1 MNDSYMV
8 RYIIYRLRK
17 YLLLIAGIALI
28 SFILGNRSI
37 IIHYLWNDELNFS
50 LHSVNTFMI
59 YMAFVMPCIVF
70 SLFKKP
76 RNIDTLYSF
85 GLAREKMN
93 LIHYLSGLSMILI
106 SDIVLLL
113 SMLIR
118 VSGSEK
124 YGNAAPYVFRYIL
137 LAGLTQIAVYSV
149 SSFAYIVANNRLD
162 GIIMEVLYYLLPVS
176 IGELIAGIV
185 ASGNNGLYD
194 DMDVYRSFNPLS
206 VMTSIYYH
214 YECLIE
220 ERKDPFEIDYS
231 APFIWS
237 AIGLIAVIGLYLIVK
252 HRRAEKTGGITDS
265 PFGYPYLLPAILY
278 PYMLLSSNHSLKI
291 TILIVLI
298 CGYFFGRRGLKL
310 LKSQWIIVGIGL
322 VLAILPFSVID

>member
-8 RYIIYRLRK
+8 RYSIYRLRK

-37 IIHYLWNDELNFS
+37 IVHSLWDDELEFS
-50 LHSVNTFMI
+50 LYSVNTFMF

-162 GIIMEVLYYLLPVS
+162 GIIMEVLYFLLPVS
-176 IGELIAGIV
+176 IGELIAGIS
-185 ASGNNGLYD
+185 ASGD
-194 DMDVYRSFNPLS
+194 DMDVYRSFNPLG
-206 VMTSIYYH
+206 VMNSIYYH
-214 YECLIE
+214 YENLIE
-220 ERKDPFEIDYS
+220 ERKALLEIDYS

-278 PYMLLSSNHSLKI
+278 PYMLLSSNHALKI
-291 TILIVLI
+291 TILILLI
-298 CGYFFGRRGLKL
+298 CGYFFGRRGIKL